1 MLTGINGSLE
11 VKGQMIHIVVK
22 SLDGSTEVE
31 LKQVKTVK
39 EIPISKSCVPK
50 QVDLDKWPHLRDV
63 CVPELE
69 DKSITLLIGL
79 KERPRLFLLLECKEG
94 SDGEFA
100 DHYGLG

>member
-1 MLTGINGSLE
+1 M
-11 VKGQMIHIVVK
+11 
-22 SLDGSTEVE
+22 E

-69 DKSITLLIGL
+69 DKSIMLLIGL
-79 KERPRLFLLLECKEG
+79 KEKPRLFLPLECKEG
-94 SDGEFA
+94 SDGEPIA
-100 DHYGLG
+100 VRYSLGWTVIGSYRWRKRR